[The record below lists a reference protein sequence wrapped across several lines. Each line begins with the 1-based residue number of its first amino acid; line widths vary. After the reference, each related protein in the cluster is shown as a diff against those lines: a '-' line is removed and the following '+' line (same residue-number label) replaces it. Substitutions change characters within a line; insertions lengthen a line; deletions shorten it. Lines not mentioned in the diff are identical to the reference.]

1 MKTTFSHDISYNI
14 YRKSNTAKNTVSI
27 GLFKVNLLRN
37 CVRMKMGFFKKR
49 TKGGHRMSRKKIA
62 LLVAQA
68 DEEYQSDFVR
78 GAMKKA
84 FSAGVDLYVFSMYIK
99 YQNTRGREIGDA
111 NIYNVINYS
120 QFDGIIILSDMMAN
134 STISKL

>member
-1 MKTTFSHDISYNI
+1 
-14 YRKSNTAKNTVSI
+14 
-27 GLFKVNLLRN
+27 
-37 CVRMKMGFFKKR
+37 
-49 TKGGHRMSRKKIA
+49 MSRKKIA

-68 DEEYQSDFVR
+68 DEEYQSDFVG

-99 YQNTRGREIGDA
+99 YQNTRDREIGDA

-120 QFDGIIILSDMMAN
+120 QFDGIIILSDMIQTQGVETALQEKIHKCFSGPVICVDKESLYFRYFWTDGYKAVYATGTTSSM
-134 STISKL
+134 